1 MNEGRDLIKSLT
13 EMLASELRR
22 LYGLLCPGGQVFGE
36 RANETPESPNAARQL
51 TALKY
56 QIRYEC
62 TEIYRPHLED
72 FKLIYFLELRR

>member
-22 LYGLLCPGGQVFGE
+22 LLCPGGQVFGE

-51 TALKY
+51 TALTY

-62 TEIYRPHLED
+62 TEIYRPHLGD